1 MRVGV
6 AGFLHESNT
15 FLLVP
20 TTVEAFRAT
29 SWTQGAALL
38 ERWSGAQHEIG
49 GLLDGCLSEGLR
61 AVPLLA
67 TFAVPSGTVTRA
79 AFDEIVGTLLRS
91 LKEALPLDGVLLAL
105 HGATVSEQ
113 FPDADGEICRRVRE
127 LVGPRVPV
135 IMTLDLH
142 ANVSPLMVAQTDAI
156 ICYRTNPHLD
166 QRERGLEA
174 ATLMGRT
181 LRGEVRP
188 VQAAV
193 HAPWIIPI
201 DCQHT
206 AVAPALR
213 LYENAARVQE
223 NLGLLSTSVAM
234 GFYYSDVAELGA
246 TFLAVADGDLSL
258 ARRAAQQLAGDAWLE
273 RKSFTTRMAGMEEAV
288 RVAAEAGL
296 TPVGLFDVGDNVGG
310 GSSGDSTFLLAG
322 LLRQAVPNC
331 LAVLYDPDAV
341 SACQAA
347 GIGATVNLTVGG
359 KTDGLHGAPLPVQG
373 RVRALTDGVFVER
386 EVRHGGWGGGD
397 QGLTALVELAS
408 ETSLILTSRRMAPMS
423 LQQILSTG
431 CQPSSKR
438 AIVVKGVVAP
448 RAAYEPICARIVL
461 VDTPGS
467 TAGNPARFHYRHRRI
482 PMYPLEL
489 DTGFAGWAGPRVDQ
503 A

>member
-38 ERWSGAQHEIG
+38 ERWRGAKHEIG
-49 GLLDGCLSEGLR
+49 GLLDGCLSEGLEV
-61 AVPLLA
+61 VPLLA

-79 AFDEIVGTLLRS
+79 AFDEIAATLSRS
-91 LKEALPLDGVLLAL
+91 LEDALPLDGVLLAL

-113 FPDADGEICRRVRE
+113 FPDADGEICRRVRA
-127 LVGPRVPV
+127 LVGERIPV

-156 ICYRTNPHLD
+156 VCYRTNPHLD

-174 ATLMGRT
+174 AALMART

-201 DCQHT
+201 DCQNT
-206 AVAPALR
+206 AVEPASR
-213 LYENAARVQE
+213 LYENAARLHDR
-223 NLGLLSTSVAM
+223 LGLLSASVAM
-234 GFYYSDVAELGA
+234 GFYYSDVAEMGA
-246 TFLAVADGDLSL
+246 TFLAVADADLAL
-258 ARRAAQQLAGDAWLE
+258 AQQAAQQMADEAWRE
-273 RKSFTTRMAGMEEAV
+273 RGSFTTQMVGMEDAV
-288 RVAAEAGL
+288 RLAAEAGR
-296 TPVGLFDVGDNVGG
+296 TPVALFDVGDNVGG
-310 GSSGDSTFLLAG
+310 GSSGDSTFLLAE

-331 LAVLYDPDAV
+331 LAVLYDPEAV
-341 SACQAA
+341 AICQAA
-347 GIGATVNLTVGG
+347 GIGATVDLMVGG
-359 KTDGLHGAPLPVQG
+359 KTDNLHGAPLPVQG
-373 RVRALTDGVFVER
+373 RVRALTDGVFVEP

-431 CQPSSKR
+431 CQPASKR

-448 RAAYEPICARIVL
+448 RAAYEPVCARIVL
-461 VDTPGS
+461 VDTLGS
-467 TAGNPARFHYRHRRI
+467 TAGNPARFQYRHRRH

-489 DTGFAGWAGPRVDQ
+489 DTKFGA
-503 A
+503 